1 MSKTLD
7 QLETAMSTQVRHFL
21 LTQDGGIREFS
32 TEQAA
37 LIAVGASPLPEFA
50 ESRLRY
56 LQLTRDDDSK
66 GELKVQSAGACVRFD
81 AEGRVTETTAPGED
95 EQISRFEHDAV
106 VQWALRNIPAVA
118 PTFH

>member
-1 MSKTLD
+1 MDKS
-7 QLETAMSTQVRHFL
+7 MSTQIRHFL

-37 LIAVGASPLPEFA
+37 LIAAGASRLPEFA

-56 LQLTRDDDSK
+56 LQLTVDDEANS
-66 GELKVQSAGACVRFD
+66 GELKIQTAGACIKFD
-81 AEGRVTETTAPGED
+81 AEGRLTEASAPAEN